1 MISRRILA
9 AAALLCALVI
19 PAQAQKTKAQLNT
32 EIGTSFPDNSFPLLL
47 RNVTNDIVNSIM
59 PAAPV
64 VSGNLACFSGTTG
77 LLQDCGTAP
86 SSLSVQ
92 QTFST
97 LAEATAAN
105 IPSSTLIVT
114 TLGRGV
120 AGDNGGASY
129 IRIAASSPAAW
140 RFQSADGQW
149 WALNNRSVTPEMFG
163 CFNGTDC
170 TAAFQSMSAWLNL
183 GGVTSAI
190 VTFAPGAS
198 YQVWPAGTTPS
209 ILFNF
214 TSVVSSATFNFNGS
228 TITTNNQF
236 LVQGQP
242 FVFYGTDASQLIF
255 NDPSYR
261 QTGYTAL
268 DFTRGGFFFYFSTQ
282 NNRNIIINNMKQ
294 FGGIA
299 GLTVVTGNYTAAPS
313 YNIKLFNADLDTVYY
328 GVNFQNHG
336 DGFFARGLKCSNCG
350 RVYFVY
356 GVSDHDVEIV
366 SNGGPSA
373 HDNVLIKQ
381 YAIPSAPVERNT
393 LSNITVRYRN
403 TGELAA
409 NNLPSLATLEMQ
421 QTVAPMTV
429 TGAADNGSGKV
440 RLTVNS
446 TANAATGQTW
456 FFNAIGGTTE
466 ANGKHVVTVFS
477 PTQIDLL
484 DAAFAPYTSGGYG
497 SVPATMK
504 NIHFIFD
511 VNDTTQDGQP
521 PALLTRKWAYDAAT
535 ADTSARGYTID
546 NLTISGSL
554 RDYGTGTPAL
564 SLFNNT
570 SIPGA
575 IGTWAGETVRNVK
588 LHDLHIGGIN
598 SAVTIDATDLTSMML
613 ENVNSPSTVP
623 WTVTDP
629 NGVVRPTNVSVTGIT
644 DRQAVSPSAAP
655 VNQWANGLSNR
666 GVIAYAQINF
676 SNLAG
681 SLACSQAPALTGDVT
696 ASAGSC
702 VTSLPSTISAGG
714 PTGSATVAPIIT
726 YDAKG
731 RLTAVSSATVTPAIG
746 SVTGLGTGVATALG
760 TNVGSAGAFV
770 SNGGALGTPA
780 SGTLT
785 NATGLPIS
793 TGINGLGTGIA
804 TFLATPSSANL
815 ASALSDETGTGFAVF
830 SVSPALTGTPTA
842 PTAAA
847 NDNSTRIATTAY
859 VDAAWTSYTPSS
871 IASET
876 VGSTAAS
883 YTVNSARYKQ
893 IGKTITVAVDV
904 TVANQGVG
912 NSGAILISLP
922 FTGAAFHYVGSLVEY
937 NTTGDAGTV
946 FLALGATRMYCA
958 KATYATSL
966 IVTGYRIAAQV
977 TYEIP

>member
-19 PAQAQKTKAQLNT
+19 PAHAQKTRAQLNT

-59 PAAPV
+59 PTAPV

-86 SSLSVQ
+86 SSLLVQ

-105 IPSSTLIVT
+105 IPSSTSIVT
-114 TLGRGV
+114 TLGRSV
-120 AGDNGGASY
+120 PGDNGGASY
-129 IRIAASSPAAW
+129 IRIGASSPAAW

-170 TAAFQSMSAWLNL
+170 TAAFQAMSTWLNL
-183 GGVTSAI
+183 GGVTGAI
-190 VTFAPGAS
+190 VTFAPGAN
-198 YQVWPAGTTPS
+198 YKVWPAGGTTPS

-214 TSVVSSATFNFNGS
+214 TSIVSSAIFNFNGA
-228 TITTNNQF
+228 TITTDNLF
-236 LVQGQP
+236 APQGQP
-242 FVFYGTDASQLIF
+242 YVFYGTDASQLIF

-261 QTGYTAL
+261 QTG
-268 DFTRGGFFFYFSTQ
+268 FTSLSFTQGGFFFYFSAQ

-299 GLTVVTGNYTAAPS
+299 GLEVATGNYTAAPS

-328 GVNFQNHG
+328 GANFQFHG

-350 RVYFVY
+350 RTYFAY

-393 LSNITVRYRN
+393 LSNITVRYRD
-403 TGELAA
+403 TGQLAA

-421 QTVAPMTV
+421 QVVPPMV
-429 TGAADNGSGKV
+429 VSGATDNGAGKV
-440 RLTVNS
+440 RLTVDS

-466 ANGKHVVTVFS
+466 ANGKFVVSVFS
-477 PTQIDLL
+477 PTQIDLP
-484 DAAFAPYTSGGYG
+484 DVSFSHPYTSGGYG
-497 SVPATMK
+497 NVPAAMK

-511 VNDTTQDGQP
+511 VNDVTKNGQP

-535 ADTSARGYTID
+535 ADTTTRGYTID

-554 RDYGTGTPAL
+554 RNYSTGTPAL
-564 SLFNNT
+564 TLFNNT

-588 LHDLHIGGIN
+588 LHDLYIGGIN
-598 SAVTIDATDLTSMML
+598 SAVTIDATDVTSMML
-613 ENVNSPSTVP
+613 ENVSSPSTVP

-644 DRQAVSPSAAP
+644 DRQAVSPSNAP

-681 SLACSQAPALTGDVT
+681 SLACSQTPPLTGDVTTGAGSCATTLSAGNAGNLNSGTLLAARMPALTGDCT
-696 ASAGSC
+696 
-702 VTSLPSTISAGG
+702 T
-714 PTGSATVAPIIT
+714 
-726 YDAKG
+726 
-731 RLTAVSSATVTPAIG
+731 
-746 SVTGLGTGVATALG
+746 
-760 TNVGSAGAFV
+760 SAGAV
-770 SNGGALGTPA
+770 
-780 SGTLT
+780 
-785 NATGLPIS
+785 AT
-793 TGINGLGTGIA
+793 TCAKINGV
-804 TFLATPSSANL
+804 
-815 ASALSDETGTGFAVF
+815 DQ
-830 SVSPALTGTPTA
+830 
-842 PTAAA
+842 
-847 NDNSTRIATTAY
+847 TT
-859 VDAAWTSYTPSS
+859 AWTSYTPSS

-876 VGSTAAS
+876 VGATPAT
-883 YTVNSARYKQ
+883 YTLNSARYKQ

-904 TVANQGVG
+904 SVTNQGVG

-922 FTGAAFHYVGSLVEY
+922 FTSAAFHYVGSLVEY

-946 FLALGATRMYCA
+946 FLTLGATRMYCA
-958 KATYATSL
+958 KAAYATSL
-966 IVTGYRIAAQV
+966 IVTGYRIAAQI